1 MYRVSELYIIFIFM
15 EINIYNI
22 FLGKFVFM
30 ILIKCQNKNSV
41 LELLVME
48 LLGNS
53 DLGPVANCRRIWR
66 RKVSTVI
73 RFIDMATY
81 VKTTAWVIE
90 HCRNPV
96 PKDGT
101 VISCEHLEDAGPAM
115 LKVGR
120 FEFKLHHPLAI
131 ESWKSFQ
138 EGILFQFKWGAFF
151 EDSAPTWI
159 YM

>member
-1 MYRVSELYIIFIFM
+1 MTKLV
-15 EINIYNI
+15 
-22 FLGKFVFM
+22 FVD
-30 ILIKCQNKNSV
+30 I
-41 LELLVME
+41 
-48 LLGNS
+48 
-53 DLGPVANCRRIWR
+53 
-66 RKVSTVI
+66 
-73 RFIDMATY
+73 ATY
-81 VKTTAWVIE
+81 VKNIGRAIE
-90 HCRNPV
+90 HLLSEPLV
-96 PKDGT
+96 
-101 VISCEHLEDAGPAM
+101 SEHLEDAGPAM